1 MGQLD
6 KDQLAAGSVQL
17 WSPHRA
23 LSGAKAPSSSL
34 SLSHTHIRT
43 QAHARAHACKHASV
57 RVGLAEI
64 SLMTLERENDASSS
78 SHPEPLSLNS
88 SLSQARL
95 QVPVTTRP
103 NFRLAW
109 GFPLPHPPLLG
120 AGSLDRSHR
129 CWDKGFSGFHASL
142 LLKLRCDV
150 TVRTRKSF
158 FFFFLVDYVSSDSC
172 VFSFYRRAVV

>member
-23 LSGAKAPSSSL
+23 LSGAKAPSL
-34 SLSHTHIRT
+34 SLSYTHTYARRHT
-43 QAHARAHACKHASV
+43 RAHACKHASV

-103 NFRLAW
+103 NFRLA
-109 GFPLPHPPLLG
+109 
-120 AGSLDRSHR
+120 
-129 CWDKGFSGFHASL
+129 
-142 LLKLRCDV
+142 
-150 TVRTRKSF
+150 
-158 FFFFLVDYVSSDSC
+158 
-172 VFSFYRRAVV
+172 